1 MQTNQKPTYIDTL
14 DPDIFTYI
22 RYGDYADRL
31 PRAYGTGVPAGSL

>member
-22 RYGDYADRL
+22 RYGDYADR
-31 PRAYGTGVPAGSL
+31 YPAHTAQ